1 MNDNDDEYLNFILTR
16 SEETNAKN
24 KCTFFAFISL
34 FRGSNIWNSYIHHY
48 FIFIFA
54 GYTTRQFHDQLPARA
69 NATPVS

>member
-34 FRGSNIWNSYIHHY
+34 FRGSNI
-48 FIFIFA
+48 
-54 GYTTRQFHDQLPARA
+54 
-69 NATPVS
+69 